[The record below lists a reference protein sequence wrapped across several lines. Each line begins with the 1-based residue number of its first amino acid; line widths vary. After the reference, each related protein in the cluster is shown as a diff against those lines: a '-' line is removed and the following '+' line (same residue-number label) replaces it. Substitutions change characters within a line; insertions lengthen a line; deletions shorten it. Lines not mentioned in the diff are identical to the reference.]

1 MNGSPKHVVV
11 GRVHFVD
18 HQPRRADF
26 KIRAKNFKKF
36 GSLSRSNNWN
46 LPEAMNL
53 PTAVAVVP
61 EFATREARNRVW
73 KKIAT
78 YYVLTLACS

>member
-46 LPEAMNL
+46 LTGAMNL

-61 EFATREARNRVW
+61 EIGTAESRALV
-73 KKIAT
+73 
-78 YYVLTLACS
+78 